1 MTGEVSVHGKVKA
14 VGGVMTKVDAAR
26 KAGIKKVIIPSD
38 NWLSIFEN
46 LADIEVI
53 AVKELGQVLDIAFV
67 Q

>member
-1 MTGEVSVHGKVKA
+1 
-14 VGGVMTKVDAAR
+14 MTKVDAAR

-53 AVKELGQVLDIAFV
+53 AVKELGQVLI
-67 Q
+67 